1 MGPMSTIEDEDQI
14 EGPQD
19 DGKGVTRRSL
29 LGTAA
34 VGSAGALLAT
44 ASPAAAGIRSGKGS
58 PRHPTLPVGE
68 SQPEGP
74 CVSLL
79 GTSGGPPPD
88 YVRAG
93 ISSALTIE
101 GQNYVVDAGRS
112 SVTQYLN
119 AGLTFTNL
127 EAIFIGALHADHIA
141 DYYNYFMLASMENSE
156 RDQLR
161 NEPLT
166 VFGPGPAGALP
177 PPEEEPEEPPLVTI
191 APASPTPGI
200 VELTTKLTE
209 GYAYSSNIFIREQNV
224 HPITNF
230 TAGVQ
235 AIPVPNVGADPLTNR
250 APEMEPF
257 KVYEDERVKVTAT
270 LVPLGLVFP
279 AFAFRFDS
287 EYGSVTFSQDNRP
300 SKNLIRLA
308 KGSDMLV
315 HEAIDYLFY
324 KRHRASKLLLKHLRK
339 AHTFIDEVG
348 PIAEAAEVGT
358 LVLTHLS
365 PSNPIQFSDGRYL
378 RKAKVGFG
386 GKVIVGNDLDR
397 IPLRAG
403 SNRRSGG
410 GAVPGGRTPLRN

>member
-1 MGPMSTIEDEDQI
+1 MTWGPASAQMGPMSTIEDEDQI
-14 EGPQD
+14 QGPQGD
-19 DGKGVTRRSL
+19 EKGITRRSL

-44 ASPAAAGIRSGKGS
+44 SSPAAAGIRTGKGS
-58 PRHPTLPVGE
+58 PRHPTLPVRQ
-68 SQPEGP
+68 SQPKGP

-101 GQNYVVDAGRS
+101 GKNYVVDAGRS

-119 AGLTFTNL
+119 AGLTFESL
-127 EAIFIGALHADHIA
+127 EAIFIGALHADHFA

-156 RDQLR
+156 EDQLP

-166 VFGPGPAGALP
+166 VFGPGPAGLLP
-177 PPEEEPEEPPLVTI
+177 PPKAEPEEPPLVTI
-191 APASPTPGI
+191 APANPTPGI
-200 VELTTKLTE
+200 VEMTKKLTE

-235 AIPVPNVGADPLTNR
+235 DIQVPNVGANPLNNR
-250 APEMEPF
+250 VPEMEPF
-257 KVYEDERVKVTAT
+257 EVWTNEEKTVKVTAT

-279 AFAFRFDS
+279 AFAFRFDT
-287 EYGSVTFSQDNRP
+287 EYGSVTFSQDNAP
-300 SKNLIRLA
+300 SQNLIRLA

-315 HEAIDYLFY
+315 HEAIDFLFY
-324 KRHRASKLLLKHLRK
+324 KLHGAPKLLLEHLRA
-339 AHTFIDEVG
+339 AHTFVDEVG
-348 PIAEAAEVGT
+348 EIAEEAEVDT

-378 RKAKVGFG
+378 RKAKRGFS

-403 SNRRSGG
+403 DRKRSGG
-410 GAVPGGRTPLRN
+410 

>member
-1 MGPMSTIEDEDQI
+1 MSTIEDEDQMQ
-14 EGPQD
+14 GPKD
-19 DGKGVTRRSL
+19 DEKGVTRRSL

-58 PRHPTLPVGE
+58 PRHPTLPVRQ
-68 SQPEGP
+68 SQPKGP

-101 GQNYVVDAGRS
+101 GKNYVVDAGRS

-119 AGLTFTNL
+119 AGLTFESL
-127 EAIFIGALHADHIA
+127 EAIFIGALHADHFA

-156 RDQLR
+156 ADQLPKG
-161 NEPLT
+161 PLT
-166 VFGPGPAGALP
+166 VFGPGPAGVLP
-177 PPEEEPEEPPLVTI
+177 PPKEDEKEEEPIRTI
-191 APASPTPGI
+191 APANPTPGI
-200 VELTTKLTE
+200 VEMTRKLTE

-224 HPITNF
+224 RPITEF

-235 AIPVPNVGADPLTNR
+235 DIEVPDVGANPLTNR
-250 APEMEPF
+250 VPEMEPF
-257 KVYEDERVKVTAT
+257 EVWTNEDKTVKVTAT

-279 AFAFRFDS
+279 AFAFRFDT
-287 EYGSVTFSQDNRP
+287 EYGSVTFSQDNAP

-315 HEAIDYLFY
+315 HEAIDFLFY
-324 KRHRASKLLLKHLRK
+324 KLHGAPKLLLEHLRA

-348 PIAEAAEVGT
+348 PIAEAAEVDT

-378 RKAKVGFG
+378 RKAKRGFSG
-386 GKVIVGNDLDR
+386 NVIVGNDLDR

-403 SNRRSGG
+403 KKRK
-410 GAVPGGRTPLRN
+410 